1 MSLEKSFN
9 KMISKNNGG
18 ILLFLLAVVFLAI
31 LINDYSSNKS
41 KYGEFMSGNRN
52 YNKNTNNMNKNM
64 MNNKPNQNGNTIRPS
79 QGLGCN
85 ESFAKVSGITT
96 TNQNVG
102 KGCGNVPPPDP
113 ASLLP
118 KNTNSNWSNLN
129 AAGGNSLE
137 GVNLLKAGHHIGIDT
152 VGQSLRNANLQL
164 RSEPANPQ
172 QNVGPWMNTTI
183 EPDAM
188 RVPLELGRPPQ
199 PPPN

>member
-31 LINDYSSNKS
+31 LINDYSCNKS

-183 EPDAM
+183 EPDVM
-188 RVPLELGRPPQ
+188 RVPLELGSPPQ